1 MFITYFLKY
10 TFWYLV
16 SHYHYLRMKKCIKK
30 QMKYMKNLSVF
41 RYFGKRFIHHGDK
54 FAMIQG
60 RLDSLKEQLINK
72 YPYLA
77 D

>member
-1 MFITYFLKY
+1 MLLGLKY

-41 RYFGKRFIHHGDK
+41 RYFGKRFIHHAKK
-54 FAMIQG
+54 FEKIQVK
-60 RLDSLKEQLINK
+60 LDTLQETLTNK
-72 YPYLA
+72 YPDLA

>member
-1 MFITYFLKY
+1 MLLGLKY
-10 TFWYLV
+10 RFWYLV

-41 RYFGKRFIHHGDK
+41 RYFGKRFIQHAKK
-54 FAMIQG
+54 FEKIQVK
-60 RLDSLKEQLINK
+60 LDTLKEILTNK
-72 YPYLA
+72 YPDLA